1 MRQIVS
7 FIIFAFYS
15 LGLGFSNPSKSF
27 APSMKI
33 KIEHIH
39 EVAEGHSHHHDIEN
53 DGGHEDEH
61 EENHEED
68 HDHDKNA
75 EHKHSVPHS
84 HEISVSMCGGC
95 VLSSGHII
103 PVNMNL
109 KVLETVSTTF
119 TETPPKDISLSSIFR
134 PPIA

>member
-7 FIIFAFYS
+7 FIIVAFYS
-15 LGLGFSNPSKSF
+15 LGLGLSNPAKSF

-33 KIEHIH
+33 KFEHTH
-39 EVAEGHSHHHDIEN
+39 EVAEGHNHHHDVEN

-61 EENHEED
+61 DND
-68 HDHDKNA
+68 HDHDKNT

-84 HEISVSMCGGC
+84 HEISVSMCSGC

-103 PVNMNL
+103 PVNVNI
-109 KVLETVSTTF
+109 KVLETVSKTY